1 MFLSSKEKNLER
13 YGEYMNDAYIEY
25 MIKRNNTFAGLAA
38 RIASVLLVVICVMLY
53 PILNI
58 IAFGISVIAAYLVRY
73 TFQTTSV
80 EFEYIY
86 FAGECRIDKI
96 MAKRKRKSCMKVE
109 LERVEI
115 IAPEGSEALKS
126 YENKDCITKKFVSGT
141 EEGKK
146 YIIYERKD
154 SDLIKIIFEPNEA
167 ILKAMQAHS
176 PRKVI
181 L

>member
-1 MFLSSKEKNLER
+1 
-13 YGEYMNDAYIEY
+13 MNDAYIEY
-25 MIKRNNTFAGLAA
+25 MIKRNNTAAGIAA
-38 RIASVLLVVICVMLY
+38 RIGSVLLVIVCVMLY
-53 PILNI
+53 PVLNF

-73 TFQTTSV
+73 TFQVTKV

-109 LERVEI
+109 LDRVEI
-115 IAPEGSEALKS
+115 IAPQGHEALKS
-126 YENKDCITKKFVSGT
+126 YENKDCINKKFVSGT

-146 YIIYERKD
+146 YVIYERKD
-154 SDLIKIIFEPNEA
+154 SDLIKILFEPNEA
-167 ILKAMQAHS
+167 ILKAMQAYS

-181 L
+181 I